1 MRYVIDASVALRWFI
16 KEAEQPNAHSVLEAL
31 VDEPALF
38 AVPELFAYEVLSV
51 LYRHHPHAPSVY
63 AYDVDRI
70 LSSGLLRYP
79 MTGCI
84 YNRAERFITI
94 GLTGYDA
101 AYVALAEELEGVWL
115 TFDSAAHN
123 MIESQNLSIDL
134 SRSDWHVKSPKN

>member
-16 KEAEQPNAHSVLEAL
+16 KECEHPNALSVLEAV
-31 VDEPALF
+31 VDEPCLF

-51 LYRHHPHAPSVY
+51 LYRHHPHASTVY
-63 AYDVDRI
+63 AHDVDRI

-79 MTGCI
+79 MTGQI

-123 MIESQNLSIDL
+123 MIKSYKLSIDL
-134 SRSDWHVKSPKN
+134 NRSELHVKSLK

>member
-16 KEAEQPNAHSVLEAL
+16 KEGEHPNAYSVLEAL
-31 VDEPALF
+31 VDNPGLF

-63 AYDVDRI
+63 AHDVDRI
-70 LSSGLLRYP
+70 LSSGILRYP
-79 MTGCI
+79 MTGRI
-84 YNRAERFITI
+84 FSRAERFITI

-123 MIESQNLSIDL
+123 MIESQKLSIDL
-134 SRSDWHVKSPKN
+134 SQTEWWLET